1 MDGGEMARQL
11 LILPSG
17 ILRDLTQECFTRLG
31 LSTGDAFAVAD
42 VLIDANLR
50 GIESHGFQR
59 VPIYMR
65 RVSAGLAGGTE
76 RMSVAAEWGCLCRM
90 DARQALG
97 PAAGVRAIDYAVELA
112 GKHGMGMVAVG
123 HSTHFGPAG
132 YYARRA
138 CSQGLVAIVASNAPK
153 TMAPH
158 GASEPFIGTDP
169 VAVAI
174 PLGRVEPFVLD
185 MAASIVARG
194 KIIRAATLG
203 QPIPEG
209 LAIDR
214 DGRPTTDAQ
223 AALIGSVLP
232 SGGAKGSGIA
242 LAVNILAGILAGAD
256 FDDEMAS
263 MYDDWDRPQNVGH
276 LFLVIDPGRVGDPGR
291 SAQRLESL
299 VERLHGLRPAEGY
312 SAVLYAGEPEAD
324 LFRTRTVLGVPIQ
337 GEELMEVSQVCAA
350 YGFGDLSERAR
361 ALLGGAEASG

>member
-1 MDGGEMARQL
+1 MAAKP
-11 LILPSG
+11 LILPSD

-31 LSTGDAFAVAD
+31 LSTGDALAVAD

-76 RMSVAAEWGCLCRM
+76 RMSVSAEWGCLCRM
-90 DARQALG
+90 DAHQALG
-97 PAAGVRAIDYAVELA
+97 PAAGVKAVDHAVTLA
-112 GKHGMGMVAVG
+112 GTYGLGMVAVG

-138 CSQGLVAIVASNAPK
+138 CAHGLVAIVASNAPK

-174 PLGRVEPFVLD
+174 PLGRAEPFVLD

-194 KIIRAATLG
+194 KIIRAAALG
-203 QPIPEG
+203 QPIPDG
-209 LAIDR
+209 LAIDP
-214 DGRPTTDAQ
+214 DGRPTRDAH

-232 SGGAKGSGIA
+232 IGGAKGSGIA
-242 LAVNILAGILAGAD
+242 LAINMLAGILADAD
-256 FDDEMAS
+256 FDDEMGS

-276 LFLVIDPGRVGDPGR
+276 LFLVIDPGRLEDPER
-291 SAQRLESL
+291 SARRLESL
-299 VERLHGLRPAEGY
+299 VQRLHALRPAEGY
-312 SAVLYAGEPEAD
+312 SSVLYAGEPEAE
-324 LFRTRTVLGVPIQ
+324 LFRSRTIAGVPIKS
-337 GEELMEVSQVCAA
+337 EELTEVSQVCAA
-350 YGFGDLSERAR
+350 LGLHDLSERAR
-361 ALLGGAEASG
+361 SLLDGAEGAG